1 MLLALAAIVVLARA
15 AGWGLARLGQPAV
28 IGELAVGIVLGPT
41 LHAGRLGRT
50 LVPSAVRPDLSLL
63 GTLGVI
69 LLTLLVALRLAPEDR
84 RELRS
89 AGIIATGSML
99 APLAAGTAVGAVLA
113 ARYRPAGVGEAPF
126 ILFLGAATAVTA
138 FPVLAR
144 ILAERGWETLALGR
158 LALSA
163 AALGDLVT
171 WLLVTAVLALAGA
184 QGAHS
189 GRLWLLFPYV
199 AALLVVRVGA
209 GRLWAR
215 AGVTTPGDAR
225 ARGDT
230 GTRGDTRTRPDARAT
245 TELALLVAGAV
256 ASAAVTEWMGLQVIF
271 GAFAFGLAIP
281 RPAARAML
289 AGAEPAIEPTV
300 TVLLLPVYFVLSG
313 LKVNL
318 AHIGGAGLLA
328 LALIGVAAVGG
339 KTLGVLAGARV
350 LRMDWRSSLLLAA
363 LLDTRGLTEILV
375 LTLGLQQHLIGTKL
389 FSLMIVMAL
398 GTTLLT
404 GPVLNRLS
412 PKSRRVPEPV

>member
-1 MLLALAAIVVLARA
+1 MDPARMLLALAAIVVLARA

-41 LHAGRLGRT
+41 LLAGRLGRT

-69 LLTLLVALRLAPEDR
+69 LLTLLVALRLAPENR
-84 RELRS
+84 RELRA
-89 AGIIATGSML
+89 AGTIATGSML

-144 ILAERGWETLALGR
+144 ILAERGWETLSLGR
-158 LALSA
+158 LALTA

-189 GRLWLLFPYV
+189 GRLWLLFPYA

-209 GRLWAR
+209 GRLWAQSGAR
-215 AGVTTPGDAR
+215 NHGDAN
-225 ARGDT
+225 
-230 GTRGDTRTRPDARAT
+230 PT
-245 TELALLVAGAV
+245 TELGLLVAGAV

-281 RPAARAML
+281 RAPARAVL
-289 AGAEPAIEPTV
+289 TRAEPAIEPAV

-313 LKVNL
+313 LKVDL
-318 AHIGGAGLLA
+318 SHIGGAGLLA

-375 LTLGLQQHLIGTKL
+375 LTLGLQQHIIGTKL